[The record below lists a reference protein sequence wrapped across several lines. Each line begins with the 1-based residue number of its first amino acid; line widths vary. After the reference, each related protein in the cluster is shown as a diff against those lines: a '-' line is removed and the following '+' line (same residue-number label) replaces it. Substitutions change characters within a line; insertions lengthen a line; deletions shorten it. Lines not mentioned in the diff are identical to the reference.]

1 MTLGRRHALGLGLL
15 VALVVE
21 PPLLQPFVSA
31 QAQQPERGVKE
42 APPSPLSALER
53 AARQLKV
60 QAAWAVATAP
70 ASRVDTPD

>member
-31 QAQQPERGVKE
+31 QAQQPEQGVKE
-42 APPSPLSALER
+42 APLSPLSPVEW
-53 AARQLKV
+53 AARGLKA
-60 QAAWAVATAP
+60 QATWGVATAP
-70 ASRVDTPD
+70 GSQDAPD